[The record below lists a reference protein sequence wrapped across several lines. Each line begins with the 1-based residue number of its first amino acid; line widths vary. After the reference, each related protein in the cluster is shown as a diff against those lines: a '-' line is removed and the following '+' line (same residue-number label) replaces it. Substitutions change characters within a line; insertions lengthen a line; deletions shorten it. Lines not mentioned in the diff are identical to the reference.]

1 MARTYKVLG
10 QTNPLTG
17 VLTTAYTVPAAT
29 QVVVSSIVI
38 SDRGGSAATF
48 RVSVA
53 IAGAA
58 DAVKQYIA
66 YNAPI
71 AANDVVPLVIGATLG
86 PADVIRVYGSVET
99 LAFSIFGE
107 EIT

>member
-10 QTNPLTG
+10 QTNPVAG
-17 VLTTAYTVPAAT
+17 VLTTGYTVPAST

-53 IAGAA
+53 VAGAA
-58 DAVKQYIA
+58 DAVKQYLA
-66 YNAPI
+66 YNTPI

-99 LAFSIFGE
+99 LAFSVFGE